1 MKKKVI
7 DVGVENYIE
16 IQRHKDFRSW
26 ILIIIILIVGQIY
39 MMNKQVEDYDA
50 KLYKFKM
57 DYALIVAKKDRVFM
71 DSLIRFAENNS
82 IEKNII
88 K

>member
-57 DYALIVAKKDRVFM
+57 DYAVMIAKKDRLFM
-71 DSLIRFAENNS
+71 DSLIRLSDVSHFA
-82 IEKNII
+82 KC

>member
-1 MKKKVI
+1 MKKELI

-57 DYALIVAKKDRVFM
+57 DYALMVAKKDRVFM

>member
-26 ILIIIILIVGQIY
+26 ILIIIMLIVGQIY

-57 DYALIVAKKDRVFM
+57 DYAVMIAKKDRLFM
-71 DSLIRFAENNS
+71 DSLIRLTEY
-82 IEKNII
+82 K
-88 K
+88 

>member
-26 ILIIIILIVGQIY
+26 ILIIIMLIVAQIY
-39 MMNKQVEDYDA
+39 MLNKQTEEYNE
-50 KLYKFKM
+50 KLLKFKM
-57 DYALIVAKKDRVFM
+57 DYALLIAKKDKMFM
-71 DSLIRFAENNS
+71 DSLIRFADDNV